1 MTLQATMSGR
11 CNVYLLGLLTDGACR
26 AKRFIAA
33 WRVLV
38 GVWMPKRLDMS
49 ASAVAQYTNPKKP
62 PRSVWIDKA
71 PQEKEI
77 TDFQLQPEPPV
88 KARSARRPPSRR
100 LIRHVLRARVEAAN
114 ALAGFLNE
122 IARTRK
128 RVKAS
133 PHLAQGR
140 EWRDGAEVVAYLRAR
155 GARMRTAPLTDE
167 WAASSDYEGY
177 TTEE

>member
-1 MTLQATMSGR
+1 MTVRRGAILKPIRESDLMTLQATMSGR

-100 LIRHVLRARVEAAN
+100 SSCASR
-114 ALAGFLNE
+114 GTSSCSGNE
-122 IARTRK
+122 
-128 RVKAS
+128 S
-133 PHLAQGR
+133 
-140 EWRDGAEVVAYLRAR
+140 
-155 GARMRTAPLTDE
+155 
-167 WAASSDYEGY
+167 
-177 TTEE
+177 